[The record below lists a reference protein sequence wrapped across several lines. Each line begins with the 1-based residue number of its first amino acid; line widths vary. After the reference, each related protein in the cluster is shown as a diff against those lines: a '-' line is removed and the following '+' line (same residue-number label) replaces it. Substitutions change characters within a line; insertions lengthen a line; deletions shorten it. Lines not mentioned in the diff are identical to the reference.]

1 MLTKYET
8 DRLILKI
15 LTQDSCNSVLRFYKD
30 NQNIFEPLNPV
41 SQENYYTANYQRS
54 VLTIEY
60 DNFIKGSGV
69 RFYVYTKTNPLKII
83 GTISFTEIKRNFSFS
98 AILGY
103 RFGEQ
108 YHHQGFASESV
119 KKAVEI
125 MFYEEHL
132 HRIEAY
138 IQPENIPS
146 KKLVTKLGFE
156 YEGICYSHTI
166 IQNNWCDMERYALIS
181 TDLHQ

>member
-15 LTQDSCNSVLRFYKD
+15 LTPNSCNSVLRFYKD
-30 NQNIFEPLNPV
+30 NQNIFEPLNPINP
-41 SQENYYTANYQRS
+41 ENYYTNNYQRS
-54 VLTIEY
+54 VLKIEY
-60 DNFIKGSGV
+60 NNFIKGKSV
-69 RFYVYTKTNPLKII
+69 RFFVYTKSNPLKII
-83 GTISFTEIKRNFSFS
+83 GTISFTEIKRNFSYS

-103 RFGEQ
+103 RFDEQ
-108 YHHQGFASESV
+108 YHHQGFASESI

-125 MFYEEHL
+125 MFNEEHI

-138 IQPENIPS
+138 IQPDNIPS
-146 KKLVTKLGFE
+146 KKLISRLGFV
-156 YEGICYSHTI
+156 YEGICYSHTMV
-166 IQNNWCDMERYALIS
+166 QNNWQDMERYALIS